1 LSRPHPPI
9 VIGGSGERKTL
20 RLVAR
25 YADACNLFPGP
36 DMPHKLDV
44 LRRYCDEEQRDYASI
59 EKTSIFTFDGDVSGA
74 ITNLRTLANLGIQS
88 VYLGVHDVYTLTPLE
103 AIADQIMPAVADL

>member
-1 LSRPHPPI
+1 HPPI

-36 DMPHKLDV
+36 DMLHKLDV
-44 LRRYCDEEQRDYASI
+44 LRRYCAEEERDYASI
-59 EKTSIFTFDGDVSGA
+59 EKTSMFMFDGDVSGA
-74 ITNLRTLANLGIQS
+74 ITNLRALANLGIQS
-88 VYLGVHDVYTLTPLE
+88 VYLGVGNVYAITPLE
-103 AIADQIMPAVADL
+103 VIAEQIMPAVAEL